1 MNDLFK
7 ITEDIVEELSTNH
20 MSLIMGGTSLDNFV
34 TINAGS
40 LCHSINN
47 SANCDLI
54 NQGNTC
60 ALINQTNNCSE
71 INVKKKCKEISNI

>member
-20 MSLIMGGTSLDNFV
+20 MSLIMGGTSRDNFV

-71 INVKKKCKEISNI
+71 INVKKKCKEISD

>member
-7 ITEDIVEELSTNH
+7 ITEDIVEEQSTNH

-47 SANCDLI
+47 SSNCDLI

-60 ALINQTNNCSE
+60 ALINQTTNCSE
-71 INVKKKCKEISNI
+71 INVKKKCKEIFD

>member
-47 SANCDLI
+47 SSNCD
-54 NQGNTC
+54 T
-60 ALINQTNNCSE
+60 T
-71 INVKKKCKEISNI
+71 VP